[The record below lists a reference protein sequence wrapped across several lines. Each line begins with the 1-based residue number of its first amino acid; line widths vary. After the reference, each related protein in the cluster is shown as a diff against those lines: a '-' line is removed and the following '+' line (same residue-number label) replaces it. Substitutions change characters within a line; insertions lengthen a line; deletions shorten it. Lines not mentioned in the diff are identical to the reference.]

1 MSNGNTNE
9 LVFKGLR
16 SLNGILDPLMFCK
29 PRTQAL
35 NTFHTPCVY
44 SMLKRRS
51 LVVSTFS
58 FAWLTPN
65 DTAESYY
72 KISIA

>member
-29 PRTQAL
+29 P
-35 NTFHTPCVY
+35 
-44 SMLKRRS
+44 
-51 LVVSTFS
+51 
-58 FAWLTPN
+58 
-65 DTAESYY
+65 
-72 KISIA
+72 KI